1 MDKILCAIELYD
13 IEKKK
18 DTLYKLKN
26 WVKDALPRMNEL
38 YKLFIH
44 EENDLKAHLDFLDA
58 RRQIQDMKMYYYEKM
73 DSRDIDTRSVEEIY
87 GDIDLEI
94 CIINGRIK
102 EIELYRTTLEKQA
115 IIDYNNR
122 R

>member
-1 MDKILCAIELYD
+1 MDKILCTIELYD

-18 DTLYKLKN
+18 NTLYKLKD
-26 WVKDALPRMNEL
+26 WVKEALPKINEL
-38 YKLFIH
+38 YKLFVH

-58 RRQIQDMKMYYYEKM
+58 RRQIQGMKMYYYEKM
-73 DSRDIDTRSVEEIY
+73 DSHDIDTRSVEEIH

-94 CIINGRIK
+94 SSINDRIK

-115 IIDYNNR
+115 IIDYNNKR
-122 R
+122 